1 MNQALASQSS
11 AITSSTAP
19 TAQIARLA
27 PRLLLVAAAT
37 GLAVTAAAAFL
48 DPAIG
53 QPHHGAYIASGVV
66 MSIVDFLTAV
76 GLAGLAF
83 TPAVREGR
91 FKQVAFGTLVI
102 ASFAMVP
109 AEVLLRV
116 DFATG
121 NGVYGIVG
129 PIQALGLILVGI
141 GIVRRALWTSWR
153 RFVVLAMG
161 LYVPL
166 VMVPLMVSAGGTSL
180 VALGGYHAFVLAI
193 GLATS
198 RRGRPNV

>member
-1 MNQALASQSS
+1 MKRRYAASTMRARLFRERSRPPSTAIPPSCIEAKIAREPPPQIAVDILRTICRVALYLVVGGVTPMNQALASQSS

-76 GLAGLAF
+76 GL
-83 TPAVREGR
+83 
-91 FKQVAFGTLVI
+91 
-102 ASFAMVP
+102 
-109 AEVLLRV
+109 
-116 DFATG
+116 
-121 NGVYGIVG
+121 
-129 PIQALGLILVGI
+129 
-141 GIVRRALWTSWR
+141 
-153 RFVVLAMG
+153 
-161 LYVPL
+161 
-166 VMVPLMVSAGGTSL
+166 
-180 VALGGYHAFVLAI
+180 
-193 GLATS
+193 
-198 RRGRPNV
+198 